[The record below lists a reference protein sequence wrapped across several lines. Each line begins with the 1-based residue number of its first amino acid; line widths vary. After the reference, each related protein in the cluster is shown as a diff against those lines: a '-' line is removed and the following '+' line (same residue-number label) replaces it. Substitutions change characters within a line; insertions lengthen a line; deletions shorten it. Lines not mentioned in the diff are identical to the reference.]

1 MDKPR
6 VNLKCQT
13 EEKLTTKTSD
23 RIGKVKTDV
32 TKIENKKL
40 FETSDSKKK
49 TYKNQ
54 KKWLNFQTHGIQIYA
69 LPKLN

>member
-23 RIGKVKTDV
+23 RIGKVKTDD

-49 TYKNQ
+49 NLQ
-54 KKWLNFQTHGIQIYA
+54 KPEEMAKFLDTWYLDI
-69 LPKLN
+69 